1 MIFLERKMEVCNFA
15 TSKQQKHPSTEINS
29 FMRRL
34 IFFLFFLQALLVR
47 SIAQT
52 GVFLPSE
59 RFSSMLINDLCQ
71 DCYGYIWIATDY
83 GLNRFD
89 GYHFTTYYHRS
100 NDSTSLGSNIIT
112 QLYQDSQHRFWVGT
126 RSGLYRYDQATDR
139 FVYYPTGDNRV
150 TRITSLLERKNGEML
165 VGTSGHGLWAVSGDS
180 LRKIPDGYTTP
191 SGNWYYNQMMED
203 SQGRFWKCGYG
214 DELTMKD
221 DKGVHQMFV
230 DQGIICGIIERDS
243 EMLIIGQHGISSYS
257 NGQVSHAD
265 IELGDLGYNEIVV
278 CSAMKDHAGNIYIGT
293 MGDGLFRLPAG
304 SRKVERVE
312 CTLLEMDL
320 NTAKI
325 SSISEDRYG
334 NIWLG
339 CQSKGL
345 VLLPSQQPQFAAWS
359 FLAQH
364 YFIGST
370 ITSVCEGDDGLTWC
384 TVPGSGVFAFDATGR
399 IVSHPAAPIATEY
412 LFHDRHGR
420 YWLATDKELY
430 NYDPVTGRF
439 KHHIN
444 LTAEKVNAIVDD
456 EAGNLYIS
464 TYSRGFCVYNPTTHA
479 LRQFNATD
487 ALSPKGNLWNN
498 WIQAMMCDSGGHIWL
513 ATAVGVSCYDPST
526 DSFRALGFD
535 KLLDGTICFSLCET
549 RDGNILIGTD
559 QGLYCYKRGATA
571 AVPYP
576 DDEALRDKTISY
588 IAQDDN
594 NDLWCA
600 TSMGI
605 WQYDA
610 QSQKLIG
617 HVNGNGLNAKEYIC
631 GVGMKTA
638 DGVIYFANTYG
649 LTVFRPSEVTGSHKE
664 LPDVKLTGL
673 FIAGNPVSSLADSY
687 TVSYLD
693 NSIALEFSL
702 LDFNNPR
709 NIIYEHRIN
718 DEPWLQHPEGDNS
731 IVLSHLQPG
740 SYNIEVRAKSGTTYS
755 NVKTILLKV
764 TPPWYRS
771 RWAQAIYLIVFLCL
785 FILIGYVY
793 RRQAILHLDEEKM
806 RFLINAT
813 HDIRSPLTVI
823 MGATEKLKNL
833 NVERVKGM
841 PGEALSSS
849 LDAIDRN
856 AQRLLE
862 LVNQILDQRRLDKNQ
877 LQVHCQETNLVD
889 FIGDVCKLYQ
899 FVADQ
904 RAITFTFEHEKQSIL
919 AWVDHIN
926 FNKVISN
933 LLSNAFKYTHDS
945 GEVKVVL
952 REMEKSI
959 EISVIDDGMG
969 IKEDNPDRL
978 FDRFYQGRNRTN
990 LGIQG
995 TGIGL
1000 NLCRAITQMHGGTI
1014 RAQRRTDKQGACF
1027 IVTLP
1032 KGNKHLTPEQIVTET
1047 PVREVLSAGDN
1058 AKRPST
1064 SFRILIVDDDAEI
1077 ARFIISELG
1086 FRYKFTHAHNGK
1098 EALKLLI
1105 DSNAENTDK
1114 DAAPYDLVISDMMMP
1129 EMDGLTLLKHIKEN
1143 AHLAQLPVIM
1153 LTSKAE
1159 VENKLEGLR
1168 SGADAYIAKPFDME
1182 ELHVQ
1187 IDNLI
1192 DNVRRLRGKFSGAL
1206 QQEERV
1212 ENVQVKGNDDA
1223 LMERIMRS
1231 VNAHLSEPGYNVDVM
1246 AAEVGISRAQLHRK
1260 MKEITGTSTGKFL
1273 RNIRMEQAARLLREG
1288 KINISQI
1295 ADCVGY
1301 ADNAHFSVAFKNHF
1315 GISPSEYVEKHKS

>member
-1 MIFLERKMEVCNFA
+1 
-15 TSKQQKHPSTEINS
+15 
-29 FMRRL
+29 MRRL
-34 IFFLFFLQALLVR
+34 IFYLFFLQVLLVQAL
-47 SIAQT
+47 AQT

-71 DCYGYIWIATDY
+71 DRYGYIWIATDY

-100 NDSTSLGSNIIT
+100 NDSTSLGSNIVT
-112 QLYQDSQHRFWVGT
+112 RLYQDSQHRFWVGT
-126 RSGLYRYDQATDR
+126 RSGLYRYDQATDH
-139 FVYYPTGDNRV
+139 FVYYPTGDSRV

-165 VGTSGHGLWAVSGDS
+165 VGTSGHGLWTVSGDS
-180 LRKIPDGYTTP
+180 LLKIPDGYTTP
-191 SGNWYYNQMMED
+191 TGNWYYNQMMED
-203 SQGRFWKCGYG
+203 RQGRFWKCGYG

-221 DKGVHQMFV
+221 GNGVHQLFV
-230 DQGIICGIIERDS
+230 DQGIICGIIERGN
-243 EMLIIGQHGISSYS
+243 EVLIICQHGISSYRD
-257 NGQVSHAD
+257 GQVSPSD
-265 IELGDLGYNEIVV
+265 IDLGDLGCNEIVV

-304 SRKVERVE
+304 SHKVERVE
-312 CTLLEMDL
+312 CTLLGMDL

-325 SSISEDRYG
+325 GSISEDQYG

-345 VLLPSQQPQFAAWS
+345 VLLPSQQPQFASWS
-359 FLAQH
+359 FLAQR

-384 TVPGSGVFAFDATGR
+384 TVPGSGVFAFDAAGR
-399 IVSHPAAPIATEY
+399 IVRHPNAPVSTEF
-412 LFHDRHGR
+412 LFHDRRGR

-430 NYDPVTGRF
+430 SYDPATGRYQR
-439 KHHIN
+439 HIS
-444 LTAEKVNAIVDD
+444 LIAEKVNAIIDD

-464 TYSRGFCVYNPTTHA
+464 TYSRGFCVYNPTTHSQR
-479 LRQFNATD
+479 LFNATD
-487 ALSPKGNLWNN
+487 DPSRKGRLWNN
-498 WIQAMMCDSGGHIWL
+498 WIQAMMCDSNGYIWL
-513 ATAVGVSCYDPST
+513 ATAVGVSCYDPAT

-535 KLLDGTICFSLCET
+535 QLLDGTICFSLCET
-549 RDGNILIGTD
+549 HDGNILIGTD
-559 QGLYCYKRGATA
+559 RGLYCYRQGATT

-576 DDEALRDKTISY
+576 DDDELRDKTVSY
-588 IAQDDN
+588 IAQDDKGN
-594 NDLWCA
+594 LWCA

-610 QSQKLIG
+610 QSQKFIG

-631 GVGMKTA
+631 GVGMQSEA
-638 DGVIYFANTYG
+638 GVVYFANTYG

-664 LPDVKLTGL
+664 LPEVKLTDL
-673 FIAGNPVSSLADSY
+673 FIAGNSVSPLADSY
-687 TVSYLD
+687 TVSYFD
-693 NSIALEFSL
+693 NSITLEFSL
-702 LDFNNPR
+702 LDFNNPK

-718 DEPWLQHPEGDNS
+718 DDPWLQHPEGENS
-731 IVLSHLQPG
+731 IMLSHLQPG
-740 SYNIEVRAKSGTTYS
+740 SYSIEVRAKSGNAYS
-755 NVKTILLKV
+755 PVKTIQLTV

-771 RWAQAIYLIVFLCL
+771 RWAQALY
-785 FILIGYVY
+785 FILFVCLLVTIAYIY

-833 NVERVKGM
+833 KIEKIKDKS
-841 PGEALSSS
+841 GEALSSS

-877 LQVHCQETNLVD
+877 LQVHCQETNLVELV
-889 FIGDVCKLYQ
+889 GDVCKLYQ

-904 RAITFTFEHEKQSIL
+904 RSITFTFEHEKQSIL

-926 FNKVISN
+926 FDKVISN
-933 LLSNAFKYTHDS
+933 LLSNAFKYTPDN

-952 REMEKSI
+952 RELEKSV
-959 EISVIDDGMG
+959 ELSVIDDGMG
-969 IKEDNPDRL
+969 IKEENPDRL

-1032 KGNKHLTPEQIVTET
+1032 KGNKHLTPEQIVNEA
-1047 PVREVLSAGDN
+1047 PVREVLSSGD
-1058 AKRPST
+1058 ATKRPST
-1064 SFRILIVDDDAEI
+1064 SFHILIVDDEPEI

-1086 FRYKFTHAHNGK
+1086 FRYKFTHAQNGK
-1098 EALKLLI
+1098 DALKLLLA
-1105 DSNAENTDK
+1105 SNATPSDK
-1114 DAAPYDLVISDMMMP
+1114 DATPYDLVISDMMMP

-1143 AHLAQLPVIM
+1143 SNLAQLPVIM

-1159 VENKLEGLR
+1159 VEHKLEGLR
-1168 SGADAYIAKPFDME
+1168 AGADAYIAKPFDME
-1182 ELHVQ
+1182 ELNVQ

-1212 ENVQVKGNDDA
+1212 EKLQVKGNDDA
-1223 LMERIMRS
+1223 LMDRIMRS
-1231 VNAHLSEPGYNVDVM
+1231 VNTHLSEPGYNVDVM

-1260 MKEITGTSTGKFL
+1260 MKEITGVSTGKFL

-1315 GISPSEYVEKHKS
+1315 GISPSEYVERHRS